1 MTPFALDIFV
11 MIIMVMT
18 KVMQNSI
25 RICENLCSWL
35 VGWNLVGAKPTEYS
49 DVRSKGRSP
58 EKNSCSFGFCPN
70 EGGGMALLRFLAHF
84 QEVHF

>member
-1 MTPFALDIFV
+1 

-35 VGWNLVGAKPTEYS
+35 VGWNLVGAKPTEDS

-58 EKNSCSFGFCPN
+58 EKKQVFFWILPK
-70 EGGGMALLRFLAHF
+70 
-84 QEVHF
+84 